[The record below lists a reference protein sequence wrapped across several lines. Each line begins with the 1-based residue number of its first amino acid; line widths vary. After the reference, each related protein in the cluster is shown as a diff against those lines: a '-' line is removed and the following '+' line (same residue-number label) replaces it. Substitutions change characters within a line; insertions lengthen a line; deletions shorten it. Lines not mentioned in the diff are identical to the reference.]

1 MSPGAY
7 ATSPK
12 ASPSKNVRL
21 FHVIEKD
28 EIDFAFS
35 AFDNKGNVVVIIPEC
50 PEKISNGKL
59 VEKKTY
65 LIKDFRQEGPIVTIA
80 RYSSCTIWPNMEFPQ
95 KKLTGEMETHAK
107 DLLREHGGVSIA
119 TAKNERTKYD
129 ASLIVHGEVI
139 RMGPVQLQKNSRT
152 NLPYQLQNVRIR
164 DQMGNMRVTLF
175 KDRTDTLVK
184 GRSYR
189 FRNVTKKEFNQHSYL
204 HTGNS
209 YLRVTDIDPI
219 KDPYDGTLSQDEE
232 EEIAPISRTL
242 SA

>member
-65 LIKDFRQEGPIVTIA
+65 LIKSFRQEGPVITIA

-139 RMGPVQLQKNSRT
+139 RMGPVQRQKNSQT
-152 NLPYQLQNVRIR
+152 NKLFGFQNVCIR
-164 DQMGNMRVTLF
+164 DGTTNMRLTLF
-175 KDRTDTLVK
+175 KDRCDTLVK
-184 GRSYR
+184 GRTYR
-189 FRNVTKKEFNQHSYL
+189 FKNVTKKDFAQHAYI
-204 HTGNS
+204 HTG
-209 YLRVTDIDPI
+209 R
-219 KDPYDGTLSQDEE
+219 
-232 EEIAPISRTL
+232 ISDCN
-242 SA
+242 